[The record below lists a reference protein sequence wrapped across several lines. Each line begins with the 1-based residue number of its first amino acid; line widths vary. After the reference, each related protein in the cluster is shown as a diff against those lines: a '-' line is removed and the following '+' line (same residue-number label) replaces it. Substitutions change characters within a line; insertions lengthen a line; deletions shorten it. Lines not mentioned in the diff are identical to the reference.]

1 MRRLTA
7 WLLLTLAVGAGVAA
21 CQEARRPIRI
31 DGRQLTVENTSRDE
45 WVQVE
50 IWLNDHY
57 RVTRSRMPPG
67 ERLDVPLDAF
77 VAGFGQRFD
86 PRRQVVRGIEVTA
99 ATRGGTPVTLVWGSG
114 RQR

>member
-1 MRRLTA
+1 MGRSTA
-7 WLLLTLAVGAGVAA
+7 WLLVTLALSGSVAA
-21 CQEARRPIRI
+21 CQEARRPIRV
-31 DGRQLTVENTSRDE
+31 DSRVLTVENTSNAE

-57 RVTRSRMPPG
+57 RVTRPRMPPG

-86 PRRQVVRGIEVTA
+86 PRRQVVRGVEVTA
-99 ATRGGTPVTLVWGSG
+99 TTESGSPVTLVWGGG
-114 RQR
+114 RRR